1 MTSLRPT
8 SISTACTRA
17 LQPLSR
23 EKLQRREGET
33 RLTAPRVLER
43 VGGLT
48 LIPTR
53 KHENL
58 IERTQSKHAS
68 QSYTNLVALLVP
80 RSAWLTEKKKEWGKR
95 RCFKSELGTVDE
107 LKRIPQVE
115 GRRTFKR
122 GNISADMP
130 IQKLVDLVEMDYRNI
145 ESSKIW
151 VEDKSESAI
160 VQTESLIGTYLTPSP
175 LHLSPTFSQT

>member
-1 MTSLRPT
+1 
-8 SISTACTRA
+8 
-17 LQPLSR
+17 
-23 EKLQRREGET
+23 
-33 RLTAPRVLER
+33 
-43 VGGLT
+43 
-48 LIPTR
+48 
-53 KHENL
+53 
-58 IERTQSKHAS
+58 
-68 QSYTNLVALLVP
+68 
-80 RSAWLTEKKKEWGKR
+80 LTEKKKEWGKR

-160 VQTESLIGTYLTPSP
+160 VQTESLIET
-175 LHLSPTFSQT
+175 

>member
-1 MTSLRPT
+1 M
-8 SISTACTRA
+8 
-17 LQPLSR
+17 
-23 EKLQRREGET
+23 
-33 RLTAPRVLER
+33 
-43 VGGLT
+43 
-48 LIPTR
+48 
-53 KHENL
+53 
-58 IERTQSKHAS
+58 
-68 QSYTNLVALLVP
+68 LVP

-122 GNISADMP
+122 GNI
-130 IQKLVDLVEMDYRNI
+130 QKLVDLVDMDYRNI

-160 VQTESLIGTYLTPSP
+160 VQTESLIET
-175 LHLSPTFSQT
+175 